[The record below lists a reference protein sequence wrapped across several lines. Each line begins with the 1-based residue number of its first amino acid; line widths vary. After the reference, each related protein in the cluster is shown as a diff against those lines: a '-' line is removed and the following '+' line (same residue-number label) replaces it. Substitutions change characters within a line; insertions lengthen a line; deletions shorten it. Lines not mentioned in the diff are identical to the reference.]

1 MALGFYFSP
10 VSMTAQQYDGIM
22 RSLEQAGA
30 GAPKGRTYH
39 SCFGSG
45 DKMMVFDIWES
56 QAEFEAFGVTLM
68 PILQKAGIDVG
79 QPEVM
84 PIHNTL
90 AG

>member
-10 VSMTAQQYDGIM
+10 VSMTAQQYDDVM
-22 RSLEQAGA
+22 RQLDQAGA

-56 QAEFEAFGVTLM
+56 QAEFEAFGATLM
-68 PILQKAGIDVG
+68 PILQKTGIDVG
-79 QPEVM
+79 QPDVM
-84 PIHNTL
+84 PIHNTR

>member
-1 MALGFYFSP
+1 
-10 VSMTAQQYDGIM
+10 MTAQQYDDVM
-22 RSLEQAGA
+22 RKLDQAGA
-30 GAPKGRTYH
+30 AAPKGRTYH

-56 QAEFEAFGVTLM
+56 QAEFEAFGTTLM
-68 PILQKAGIDVG
+68 PILQQAGIDVG
-79 QPEVM
+79 TPDVM